1 MRHGSWSSQ
10 KLVHQVRGRIVLT
23 NLFTDPKGECVRLPF
38 TKSTLRRIYVRTL
51 LSGSAV
57 VISFLSV
64 IVNGAPLAAQTT
76 TESFATVHVDA
87 TPRHA
92 INSFDPDSALGS
104 SIDVLSHDGID
115 KVYTPHIIQES
126 LSAGWGPIT
135 YRNNSELRM
144 AAWHWTENGTW
155 SDPAHKS
162 GYFTGS
168 TELKEPLR
176 YILSYALPHRGF
188 STSGDRPLQG
198 PNLSYWKS
206 NPYLTS
212 KFTGESDALHPQ
224 WVVVD
229 LQAEKPVNAIRI
241 EWASPYATTYSV
253 EYWVGKR
260 ALDFDEGPQ
269 GEWKPFSAG
278 AIRNTQGGTAN
289 LKLADA
295 PTTTQYVRILMT
307 ESSNTCDLHGSDD
320 IRNCVGYAIQTIRVG
335 TVDSSGAFAEVQK
348 NMADRPTTYNSSSI
362 DPWHS
367 AGDINATGGYQ
378 HSGFDLFFTSGI
390 TNNLPAM
397 IPVTMLYGTPDD
409 AAAEISYIEKRG
421 YPIGYIELGEEP
433 DGKHAMPE
441 DYAALYIQWAA
452 AIHKVDPK
460 LRLGGPIF
468 EGVNEDIRVWP
479 DARGRISWMGRFVD
493 YLKAHGRISDLAF
506 VSFEHY
512 PFEACDISWKTLY
525 TEPRLMK
532 HILQVWRDDGVPQE
546 VPLMVTENHLAAQ
559 LTGPMTTIF
568 AALWLADNVGSF
580 FEGGGAAFYHSPIQ
594 PQGVQKSCLGW
605 ASWSNFVADEG
616 GSDQGYDIKGYTSPY
631 FAAHMINLEWVQHR
645 AGVHQMFPSSI
656 DFKSKSDDPKG
667 SGIADAEGNVLV
679 TSYAV
684 HRPDGNWSLMLVNRD
699 ENNPHTVRVQF
710 EDSRSKQNVS
720 FSGPV
725 TFVTFGSEQYVWIND
740 GLNSHADPDHPPV
753 SSTVEATSQTAFTLP
768 KASITVLRGKVG
780 GIKE

>member
-1 MRHGSWSSQ
+1 
-10 KLVHQVRGRIVLT
+10 
-23 NLFTDPKGECVRLPF
+23 VRLPF
-38 TKSTLRRIYVRTL
+38 TESNLRRIYARTL
-51 LSGSAV
+51 LTGSAV
-57 VISFLSV
+57 LITILSV
-64 IVNGAPLAAQTT
+64 VLHGATIAAQTA
-76 TESFATVHVDA
+76 ATASSAAIVHVDA
-87 TPRHA
+87 TPGHA

-115 KVYTPHIIQES
+115 RVYTPHIIQES

-155 SDPAHKS
+155 SDPVHKS

-241 EWASPYATTYSV
+241 AWASPYATTYSV

-269 GEWKPFSAG
+269 GEWKTFSAG
-278 AIRNTQGGTAN
+278 AINNAQGGTVN

-295 PTTTQYVRILMT
+295 PITTQYMRVLMT

-320 IRNCVGYAIQTIRVG
+320 IRNCVGYAIQAIRVG
-335 TVDSSGAFAEVQK
+335 TVDSSGAFAEVEK
-348 NMADRPTTYNSSSI
+348 NMADRPTTYSSSSI

-367 AGDINATGGYQ
+367 AADVNATGAYQ
-378 HSGFDLFFTSGI
+378 HTGFDLFFTSGL

-409 AAAEISYIEKRG
+409 AAAEIAYMEKRG

-460 LRLGGPIF
+460 LKLGGPIF

-479 DARGRISWMGRFVD
+479 DAQGRISWMGRFID

-512 PFEACDISWKTLY
+512 PFEACTITWKTLY

-532 HILQVWRDDGVPQE
+532 HILEVWRDDGVPRE
-546 VPLMVTENHLAAQ
+546 VPLMVTENHLASE

-594 PQGVQKSCLGW
+594 PQGIQKTCLGW

-616 GSDQGYDIKGYTSPY
+616 YSDQGYDIKGYTSPY

-645 AGVHQMFPSSI
+645 SGVHHMFPSSI
-656 DFKSKSDDPKG
+656 DFKSNDSKSKDIED
-667 SGIADAEGNVLV
+667 ADGNVLV

-710 EDSRSKQNVS
+710 EDSKSKQDVS

-740 GLNSHADPDHPPV
+740 GPNSHADPDHAPIA
-753 SSTVEATSQTAFTLP
+753 STVEASSQTVFTLP
-768 KASITVLRGKVG
+768 KASITVLRGKVAG
-780 GIKE
+780 LKD